1 MDKQYL
7 SADDFYLDSFR
18 LAKKI
23 VDSGWRPDYIIALWR
38 GGAPVG
44 VCVHEFF
51 QYCGIP
57 AKHAVLKC
65 SSYTGIACKNDC
77 VDFENAD
84 SLFDAIPATASVLF
98 VDDVFDSGQTAAA
111 VHSRFASRV
120 SELRFAT
127 VYWKPS
133 KNTTSFNPDFHLRQ
147 TEEWIVFPHEMMGLD
162 DKELAVKNP
171 ALYKLLHEQA

>member
-1 MDKQYL
+1 MNKQYL

-23 VDSGWRPDYIIALWR
+23 INSGWRPDYIIALWR

-51 QYCGIP
+51 RYNRIDV
-57 AKHAVLKC
+57 KHAVLKC
-65 SSYTGIACKNDC
+65 SSYTGIDEKNDK

-84 SLFDAIPATASVLF
+84 TLFDGISPSAKILF

-111 VHSRFASRV
+111 VHKRFSHRIG
-120 SELRFAT
+120 ELKFAA
-127 VYWKPS
+127 VYWKPT
-133 KNTTSFNPDFHLRQ
+133 KNTTSITPDYHLKE

-162 DKELAVKNP
+162 DEEIAVKNP
-171 ALYKLLHEQA
+171 ALHKLLHE